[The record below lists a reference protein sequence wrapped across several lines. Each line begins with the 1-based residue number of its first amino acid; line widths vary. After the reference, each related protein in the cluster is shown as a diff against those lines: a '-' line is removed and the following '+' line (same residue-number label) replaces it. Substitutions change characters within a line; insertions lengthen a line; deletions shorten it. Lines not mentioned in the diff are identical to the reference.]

1 LQGSPASLRHV
12 APLGREGG
20 GGDFTE
26 DESDYSDA
34 DASPRRGGLEP
45 ISDAR
50 TKHQHQQR
58 QQQQQQQQQQYHQH
72 GRVAPSPQQQ
82 SRNAAPQPVAK
93 PMMRGNLVIVRDDI
107 TDTSASEAEESG
119 AESDA
124 SARMNLK
131 PLNIRPRPEKK
142 KKAKKERNEGA
153 GVVEN
158 QDTLQVTS

>member
-1 LQGSPASLRHV
+1 LQGSPASLRHA
-12 APLGREGG
+12 APLRRGGG

-34 DASPRRGGLEP
+34 DASLRRGGLEP
-45 ISDAR
+45 MRDAL
-50 TKHQHQQR
+50 TKQQH
-58 QQQQQQQQQQYHQH
+58 QQQQYHQH

-82 SRNAAPQPVAK
+82 SRGSAPQPVAK
-93 PMMRGNLVIVRDDI
+93 PIMRGNLVIVRDDI

-142 KKAKKERNEGA
+142 KKAKKERNEGS

-158 QDTLQVTS
+158 QDTLQVT